1 MIVQGLLTKVDQ
13 VVWTGSM
20 RNRVLSYF
28 CHGPYQVE
36 ISSRL
41 DLVASTPRVPAST
54 EVDFASTNSSQF
66 VPRMEVVEAVEAI
79 PHTDIESLLMNS
91 EESQNFAFLEKGM
104 GLDRDCGQQ
113 KSSWTWKLW
122 IPQHLGQTH
131 STTSSFRSPSYIMPN
146 EA

>member
-1 MIVQGLLTKVDQ
+1 
-13 VVWTGSM
+13 M

-91 EESQNFAFLEKGM
+91 EESQNLRVSRKRHGVRQ
-104 GLDRDCGQQ
+104 GIVGN
-113 KSSWTWKLW
+113 KSR
-122 IPQHLGQTH
+122 LGPGNYGYR
-131 STTSSFRSPSYIMPN
+131 STLARLTRLHPLFGHPRI
-146 EA
+146 